1 MLACAFQQL
10 PFLSIQKPGLT
21 YVREDHAV
29 VQAVKRRKK
38 VTINEQI
45 AKVAEVSL
53 SEEHIISDSFWQRR
67 KTGVQRTL
75 GGNVSR
81 ARSAQRVIPYDGHE
95 HMNKMLRAAF
105 SCCLAL
111 ST

>member
-38 VTINEQI
+38 ATINEQI
-45 AKVAEVSL
+45 GNEVVEVSL
-53 SEEHIISDSFWQRR
+53 SEEHIIFDSFWQRR

-81 ARSAQRVIPYDGHE
+81 ARSTQHPWI
-95 HMNKMLRAAF
+95 
-105 SCCLAL
+105 L
-111 ST
+111 STCASMRQLTRSRKIWQDLS

>member
-1 MLACAFQQL
+1 M
-10 PFLSIQKPGLT
+10 
-21 YVREDHAV
+21 
-29 VQAVKRRKK
+29 
-38 VTINEQI
+38 TINEQI

-81 ARSAQRVIPYDGHE
+81 ARSTQRVIPYDGHE